1 MDTACP
7 VCPEEAAERNHA
19 GGMPGRP
26 LWTQPARYARR
37 RQRSVTTQG
46 MPGRPLWIQPAR
58 YAGTGRYEWEMTA

>member
-26 LWTQPARYARR
+26 LWTQPARYA
-37 RQRSVTTQG
+37 
-46 MPGRPLWIQPAR
+46 
-58 YAGTGRYEWEMTA
+58 GTGRYEWEMTT